1 VRARVAFFE
10 QLRDSSRAAGNE
22 AAARQAEANVT
33 ARTRELAAA
42 QAQLAELEIRPK
54 AAGQIGQVLVER
66 GALVKPGTPAIR
78 IRAAG
83 PRATFPL
90 PPDAQAKARALG
102 FCRLETVPGTGA
114 GDGGATEKAARAIDC
129 SFPALSPGVAPD
141 SALAVDV
148 VGAPD
153 LAPGTA
159 VNLASARFDGVFP
172 VPRSAVVHDEAGASA
187 GGAAGTDKP
196 GDHVW
201 IVSAAG
207 DGAAKRSVEIASTV
221 DALAL
226 ISHGLVAG
234 DAVITDPPPD
244 LKAGMPITVVR

>member
-1 VRARVAFFE
+1 MARLQGVAARELNVNRVRARVAFFE

-22 AAARQAEANVT
+22 VAARQAEANVA
-33 ARTRELAAA
+33 ARTRELATA

-54 AAGQIGQVLVER
+54 AAGQYRPGSVVER
-66 GALVKPGTPAIR
+66 GALVKPGTPALR

-90 PPDAQAKARALG
+90 PPDGQAKARALG

-114 GDGGATEKAARAIDC
+114 TDGGATEKAARAIDC
-129 SFPALSPGVAPD
+129 GFPALSPGATPD

-172 VPRSAVVHDEAGASA
+172 HPEDGRRPRR
-187 GGAAGTDKP
+187 GGR
-196 GDHVW
+196 
-201 IVSAAG
+201 VSGRRARREQAR
-207 DGAAKRSVEIASTV
+207 RS
-221 DALAL
+221 
-226 ISHGLVAG
+226 
-234 DAVITDPPPD
+234 
-244 LKAGMPITVVR
+244 R